1 MKDDLRISICPP
13 KSTAIRKQL
22 FTHSYLLS
30 CSSSLSLSLSLGSA
44 SSGRFRFPSNF
55 SVHFGSY
62 LPFGKLLDER
72 VS

>member
-30 CSSSLSLSLSLGSA
+30 CSSSLSLGSA